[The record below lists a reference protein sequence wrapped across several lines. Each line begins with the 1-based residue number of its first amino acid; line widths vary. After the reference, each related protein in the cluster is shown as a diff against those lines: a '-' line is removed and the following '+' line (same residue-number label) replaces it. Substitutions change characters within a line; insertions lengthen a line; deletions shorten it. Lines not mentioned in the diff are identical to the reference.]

1 MAEGIGGLNS
11 PSRGTSQYEDEEPGG
26 TDRDR
31 SVAASSLPSN
41 WSRKCKCISGF
52 RGDRSMCCCCWLCGM
67 MILGVPAA
75 ERDGDNEVGVS

>member
-11 PSRGTSQYEDEEPGG
+11 PPRGTSQYEDEEPGG

-31 SVAASSLPSN
+31 SVVASSLPSN
-41 WSRKCKCISGF
+41 WSCKCKCISGF
-52 RGDRSMCCCCWLCGM
+52 RGDRSMCCCWWCGM